1 MEEKRTKLQVGSL
14 LATGALFVIFLGV
27 YLFQFT
33 RPGAFIAGEF
43 FPAQPAGDTVLYQGE
58 LHGVPGVL
66 IFEPQEDGGVFLL
79 QFGGF
84 SEKYGFA
91 FGEEEGPHGRPLAI
105 TGGDGAFSWQGR
117 YWPGDAVGLWD
128 ENHNPVGLGDWL
140 SLSTGEGNA
149 TQDSTIRAP
158 LSDLAQ
164 LAAGDNIHYRGSWQW
179 FFFISVL
186 AELLS
191 LTVAFPMAWF
201 KLNHFL
207 SVRDPEPSDF
217 YLAMMKVEWVLVP
230 VLLLIGYLWGLTLY
244 T

>member
-91 FGEEEGPHGRPLAI
+91 FGEEEGPHGRPLTI
-105 TGGDGAFSWQGR
+105 TGGDGALVLECFYAG
-117 YWPGDAVGLWD
+117 PG
-128 ENHNPVGLGDWL
+128 
-140 SLSTGEGNA
+140 
-149 TQDSTIRAP
+149 
-158 LSDLAQ
+158 
-164 LAAGDNIHYRGSWQW
+164 
-179 FFFISVL
+179 
-186 AELLS
+186 LLS

>member
-105 TGGDGAFSWQGR
+105 TGGDGA
-117 YWPGDAVGLWD
+117 L
-128 ENHNPVGLGDWL
+128 
-140 SLSTGEGNA
+140 
-149 TQDSTIRAP
+149 
-158 LSDLAQ
+158 
-164 LAAGDNIHYRGSWQW
+164 
-179 FFFISVL
+179 VL
-186 AELLS
+186 E
-191 LTVAFPMAWF
+191 
-201 KLNHFL
+201 
-207 SVRDPEPSDF
+207 
-217 YLAMMKVEWVLVP
+217 
-230 VLLLIGYLWGLTLY
+230 
-244 T
+244 

>member
-91 FGEEEGPHGRPLAI
+91 FGEEEGPYGRPPATDDGLTI
-105 TGGDGAFSWQGR
+105 TAETAGESQTTLFST
-117 YWPGDAVGLWD
+117 PFT
-128 ENHNPVGLGDWL
+128 
-140 SLSTGEGNA
+140 S
-149 TQDSTIRAP
+149 
-158 LSDLAQ
+158 LAQ
-164 LAAGDNIHYRGSWQW
+164 LAAGDNLHYRGSWQW

-186 AELLS
+186 AGLLS

>member
-91 FGEEEGPHGRPLAI
+91 FGEEEGPHGRPLTI
-105 TGGDGAFSWQGR
+105 TAETAGESQTTLFST
-117 YWPGDAVGLWD
+117 PFT
-128 ENHNPVGLGDWL
+128 
-140 SLSTGEGNA
+140 S
-149 TQDSTIRAP
+149 
-158 LSDLAQ
+158 LAQ

-186 AELLS
+186 AGLLS

>member
-91 FGEEEGPHGRPLAI
+91 FGEEEGPYGRPLAI
-105 TGGDGAFSWQGR
+105 TGGDGALVLECFYAGPGLPLLDGTGAPATDDGLTITAETAGESQTTLFST
-117 YWPGDAVGLWD
+117 PFT
-128 ENHNPVGLGDWL
+128 
-140 SLSTGEGNA
+140 S
-149 TQDSTIRAP
+149 
-158 LSDLAQ
+158 LAQ

-186 AELLS
+186 AGLLS
-191 LTVAFPMAWF
+191 LTVAFPMTWF

>member
-1 MEEKRTKLQVGSL
+1 MRRLLRRGFYGGKTHQLQVGSL

-105 TGGDGAFSWQGR
+105 TGGDGALVLECFYARAGPAPAGR
-117 YWPGDAVGLWD
+117 DRAPATDDGLTITAETAGESQTTCSPPPLPAWP
-128 ENHNPVGLGDWL
+128 NWL
-140 SLSTGEGNA
+140 PGTISTTGEAGSGFSLSA
-149 TQDSTIRAP
+149 
-158 LSDLAQ
+158 
-164 LAAGDNIHYRGSWQW
+164 YWRGC
-179 FFFISVL
+179 
-186 AELLS
+186 
-191 LTVAFPMAWF
+191 
-201 KLNHFL
+201 
-207 SVRDPEPSDF
+207 
-217 YLAMMKVEWVLVP
+217 
-230 VLLLIGYLWGLTLY
+230 
-244 T
+244 

>member
-105 TGGDGAFSWQGR
+105 TAETAGESQTTLFST
-117 YWPGDAVGLWD
+117 PFT
-128 ENHNPVGLGDWL
+128 
-140 SLSTGEGNA
+140 S
-149 TQDSTIRAP
+149 
-158 LSDLAQ
+158 LAQ

-186 AELLS
+186 AGLLS

>member
-91 FGEEEGPHGRPLAI
+91 FGEEEGPYGRPLTI
-105 TGGDGAFSWQGR
+105 TAETAGESQTTLFST
-117 YWPGDAVGLWD
+117 PFT
-128 ENHNPVGLGDWL
+128 
-140 SLSTGEGNA
+140 S
-149 TQDSTIRAP
+149 
-158 LSDLAQ
+158 LAQ
-164 LAAGDNIHYRGSWQW
+164 LAAEDNLHYRGSWQW

-186 AELLS
+186 AGLLS

>member
-33 RPGAFIAGEF
+33 RPGIVLQGQFFVSQSATRYTGTLEGWRGEV
-43 FPAQPAGDTVLYQGE
+43 TVT
-58 LHGVPGVL
+58 
-66 IFEPQEDGGVFLL
+66 PQESGAICSLDFPGLAESYTFT
-79 QFGGF
+79 
-84 SEKYGFA
+84 
-91 FGEEEGPHGRPLAI
+91 FGEGAPGDVRDVTI
-105 TGGDGAFSWQGR
+105 TSGDGTFSWQGR

-128 ENHNPVGLGDWL
+128 ENHNPVGLGGWL

-164 LAAGDNIHYRGSWQW
+164 LAAGDNLHYRGSWQW

-186 AELLS
+186 AGLLS

>member
-91 FGEEEGPHGRPLAI
+91 FGEEEGPYGRPLAI
-105 TGGDGAFSWQGR
+105 TGGDGALVLECFYAGPGLPLLDGTGAPPPTTASPSPR
-117 YWPGDAVGLWD
+117 RRRERARPPCSPPPLPAWPNWPPGTISTTGAAGS
-128 ENHNPVGLGDWL
+128 GF
-140 SLSTGEGNA
+140 SLSA
-149 TQDSTIRAP
+149 CW
-158 LSDLAQ
+158 
-164 LAAGDNIHYRGSWQW
+164 RGC
-179 FFFISVL
+179 
-186 AELLS
+186 
-191 LTVAFPMAWF
+191 
-201 KLNHFL
+201 
-207 SVRDPEPSDF
+207 
-217 YLAMMKVEWVLVP
+217 
-230 VLLLIGYLWGLTLY
+230 
-244 T
+244 

>member
-91 FGEEEGPHGRPLAI
+91 LGEEEGPYGRPLAI
-105 TGGDGAFSWQGR
+105 TAETEGESQTTLFST
-117 YWPGDAVGLWD
+117 PFT
-128 ENHNPVGLGDWL
+128 
-140 SLSTGEGNA
+140 S
-149 TQDSTIRAP
+149 
-158 LSDLAQ
+158 LAQ
-164 LAAGDNIHYRGSWQW
+164 LAAGDNLHYRGSWQW

-186 AELLS
+186 AGLLS

>member
-33 RPGAFIAGEF
+33 RPG
-43 FPAQPAGDTVLYQGE
+43 PSSR
-58 LHGVPGVL
+58 GVL
-66 IFEPQEDGGVFLL
+66 PRPTGGGHCPLP
-79 QFGGF
+79 GGAPRRARRADLRAPGGRGRVSAAIWRLF
-84 SEKYGFA
+84 REVRLCLWG
-91 FGEEEGPHGRPLAI
+91 GGGPHGRPLAI
-105 TGGDGAFSWQGR
+105 TGGDGALVLECFYAGPGLPLLDGTGAPATDDGLTITAETAGESQTTLFST
-117 YWPGDAVGLWD
+117 PFT
-128 ENHNPVGLGDWL
+128 
-140 SLSTGEGNA
+140 S
-149 TQDSTIRAP
+149 
-158 LSDLAQ
+158 LAQ

-186 AELLS
+186 AGLLS
-191 LTVAFPMAWF
+191 LTVAFPMTWF

-217 YLAMMKVEWVLVP
+217 YLAMVKVEWVLVP

>member
-14 LATGALFVIFLGV
+14 LATGVLFVIFLGV

-33 RPGAFIAGEF
+33 RPGIVLQGQFFVSQSATRYTGTLEGWRGEV
-43 FPAQPAGDTVLYQGE
+43 TVT
-58 LHGVPGVL
+58 
-66 IFEPQEDGGVFLL
+66 PQENGAICSLDFPGLAESYTFT
-79 QFGGF
+79 
-84 SEKYGFA
+84 
-91 FGEEEGPHGRPLAI
+91 FGESAPGDVRDVTI
-105 TGGDGAFSWQGR
+105 TGGDGALVLECFYAGPGLPLLDGTGAPATDDGLTITAETAGESQTTLFST
-117 YWPGDAVGLWD
+117 PFT
-128 ENHNPVGLGDWL
+128 
-140 SLSTGEGNA
+140 S
-149 TQDSTIRAP
+149 
-158 LSDLAQ
+158 LAQ

-186 AELLS
+186 AGLLS

>member
-84 SEKYGFA
+84 SEKHGFA
-91 FGEEEGPHGRPLAI
+91 FGEEEGPYGRPLTI
-105 TGGDGAFSWQGR
+105 TAETAGESQTTLFST
-117 YWPGDAVGLWD
+117 PFT
-128 ENHNPVGLGDWL
+128 
-140 SLSTGEGNA
+140 S
-149 TQDSTIRAP
+149 
-158 LSDLAQ
+158 LAQ
-164 LAAGDNIHYRGSWQW
+164 LAAGDNLHYRGSWQW

-186 AELLS
+186 AGLLS

-217 YLAMMKVEWVLVP
+217 YLAMVKVEWVLVP